1 MSSLFQDADATAE
14 TPLVTPVGVDSR
26 LLPLLQE
33 VGVELTKAM
42 RKFPPFN
49 SPHEGWAVIYEEFH
63 KELGEHVWNDTGH
76 SHEARQEAIQTAA
89 MALRYVVD
97 LVPLPDPAK
106 FVGELLTEPAKPEEA
121 S

>member
-1 MSSLFQDADATAE
+1 MSE
-14 TPLVTPVGVDSR
+14 LVAPTPVVDPR

-33 VGVELTKAM
+33 VGAELTKAM
-42 RKFPPFN
+42 RKFPSFN

-63 KELGEHVWNDTGH
+63 KELGDHVWNDTGR

-89 MALRYVVD
+89 MALRYVAD

-106 FVGELLTEPAKPEEA
+106 FVGELLADLAKPEEGA